1 MTTTAQRASTAAG
14 QRTDGGAARASLIL
28 AIICISYFMV
38 ILDNSIVFTGLP
50 QIRSDMGFSET
61 GLSWITNAYVLVFGG
76 LLLLGARAGD
86 LCGHRR
92 MFLSSLVVFSLTS
105 LLVGAAQSQWWLIG
119 ARALQGVGA
128 AVLAPSALSLLTRS
142 FAEGR
147 ARDRAMAAYSAVA
160 GLGAALG
167 LVVGG
172 LVADL
177 VSWRAGFFLNV
188 PIGVVM
194 MVMAVRFLPETERR
208 RGRFDIAGALL
219 ATVGST
225 VLVLGIVDAADL
237 GWTAPL
243 TLIPL
248 SAGVVMLGLFVRVE
262 RRAAQ
267 PIVPLRLFA
276 GRERSGAYL
285 TRMLYMGAMMG
296 FFFFTAQF
304 VQSVYHW
311 TPLQAGLA
319 FLPMTLVNFV
329 VAVQVP
335 KLLERFARPRVLLA
349 GVVLTTLGMVWLS
362 RLDLHTPLP
371 DRSGAADGVDRRRSG
386 AGSGPADLQRRGR
399 RRSRGRGG
407 RGGPGQHRPSDRQ
420 RAEPEH
426 PDRRGRRRLHRR
438 CGRRHR
444 SPIGCGPDRLRHSA
458 GPGRRGRPH
467 AHRAHAGPPQR
478 EIPVPQTR
486 TLNHG
491 VGMLAAG
498 SGSFWAGRPTG
509 SCSLPS
515 WPATVSV
522 RRAHPRGGARP
533 GGGARPRGGGHP

>member
-1 MTTTAQRASTAAG
+1 MRAAPKYDGTGDVATAEPTPPMAVRAPAPAAPV
-14 QRTDGGAARASLIL
+14 RATLIL
-28 AIICISYFMV
+28 TIICVSYFMV

-86 LCGHRR
+86 LFGHRR
-92 MFLSSLVVFSLTS
+92 VFLFSLVVFALTS
-105 LLVGAAQSQWWLIG
+105 LLVGAAQNQWWLIG

-147 ARDRAMAAYSAVA
+147 ARNRAMAAYSAVA

-177 VSWRAGFFLNV
+177 ISWRAGFFLNV
-188 PIGVVM
+188 PVGIAM
-194 MVMAVRFLPETERR
+194 MALAVRFLPETERQG
-208 RGRFDIAGALL
+208 GRFDVAGALL
-219 ATVGST
+219 ATAGST
-225 VLVLGIVDAADL
+225 AVVFGIVDATDV
-237 GWTAPL
+237 GWTAPA

-248 SAGVVMLGLFVRVE
+248 VAGLVMLALFVLVE

-276 GRERSGAYL
+276 SRERSGAYV
-285 TRMLYMGAMMG
+285 TRMLYMGAMIG

-329 VAVQVP
+329 FAVQVP
-335 KLLERFARPRVLLA
+335 RLLERASRPRVLTTGLA
-349 GVVLTTLGMVWLS
+349 LTMVGMVWLS
-362 RLDLHTPLP
+362 RLDLHTPYLTGVALP
-371 DRSGAADGVDRRRSG
+371 MVLIGAGQGLVLAPLTSSGVDGVAPADAGAASGLVNTVHQIGSALSLSILTAVAASVSTGHEAADLAARSGAALT
-386 AGSGPADLQRRGR
+386 GSAVLLALALAATLTLIVPART
-399 RRSRGRGG
+399 
-407 RGGPGQHRPSDRQ
+407 
-420 RAEPEH
+420 
-426 PDRRGRRRLHRR
+426 
-438 CGRRHR
+438 
-444 SPIGCGPDRLRHSA
+444 
-458 GPGRRGRPH
+458 RPH
-467 AHRAHAGPPQR
+467 ER
-478 EIPVPQTR
+478 
-486 TLNHG
+486 
-491 VGMLAAG
+491 
-498 SGSFWAGRPTG
+498 
-509 SCSLPS
+509 SL
-515 WPATVSV
+515 
-522 RRAHPRGGARP
+522 
-533 GGGARPRGGGHP
+533 

>member
-1 MTTTAQRASTAAG
+1 MRAAPKYDGTGDVAIAESTPPMAVRVPAPAAP
-14 QRTDGGAARASLIL
+14 ARATLIL
-28 AIICISYFMV
+28 TIICVSYFMV

-86 LCGHRR
+86 LFGHRR
-92 MFLSSLVVFSLTS
+92 VFLVSLVVFALTS
-105 LLVGAAQSQWWLIG
+105 LLVGAAQTQWWLIG

-147 ARDRAMAAYSAVA
+147 ARNRAMAAYSAVA

-177 VSWRAGFFLNV
+177 ISWRAGFFLNV
-188 PIGVVM
+188 PVGIA
-194 MVMAVRFLPETERR
+194 MVALAVRFLPETERQG
-208 RGRFDIAGALL
+208 GRFDVAGALL
-219 ATVGST
+219 ATAGST
-225 VLVLGIVDAADL
+225 ALVFGIVDATDI
-237 GWTAPL
+237 GWTAPA

-248 SAGVVMLGLFVRVE
+248 VAGLVMLALFVLVE

-276 GRERSGAYL
+276 DRERSGAYV
-285 TRMLYMGAMMG
+285 TRMLYMGAMIG

-329 VAVQVP
+329 FAVQVP
-335 KLLERFARPRVLLA
+335 RLLERASRPQ
-349 GVVLTTLGMVWLS
+349 VLTTGLALTMVGMVWLS
-362 RLDLHTPLP
+362 RLDLHTPYLTGVALP
-371 DRSGAADGVDRRRSG
+371 MVLIGAGQGLVLAPLTSSGVDGVAPADAGAASGLVNTVHQIGSALSLSVLTAVAASVSTDHGAADIAARSGAALT
-386 AGSGPADLQRRGR
+386 GSAVLLALALAATLTLIVPART
-399 RRSRGRGG
+399 
-407 RGGPGQHRPSDRQ
+407 
-420 RAEPEH
+420 
-426 PDRRGRRRLHRR
+426 
-438 CGRRHR
+438 
-444 SPIGCGPDRLRHSA
+444 
-458 GPGRRGRPH
+458 RPH
-467 AHRAHAGPPQR
+467 ER
-478 EIPVPQTR
+478 
-486 TLNHG
+486 
-491 VGMLAAG
+491 
-498 SGSFWAGRPTG
+498 
-509 SCSLPS
+509 SL
-515 WPATVSV
+515 
-522 RRAHPRGGARP
+522 
-533 GGGARPRGGGHP
+533 

>member
-1 MTTTAQRASTAAG
+1 MRAAPKYDGTGDVAIAEPTPPMAVRAPAPAAPV
-14 QRTDGGAARASLIL
+14 RATLIL
-28 AIICISYFMV
+28 TIICVSYFMV

-86 LCGHRR
+86 LFGHRR
-92 MFLSSLVVFSLTS
+92 VFLFSLVVFALTS
-105 LLVGAAQSQWWLIG
+105 LLVGAAQNQWWLIG

-147 ARDRAMAAYSAVA
+147 ARNRAMAAYSAVA

-177 VSWRAGFFLNV
+177 ISWRAGFFLNV
-188 PIGVVM
+188 PVGIAM
-194 MVMAVRFLPETERR
+194 MALAVRFLPETERQG
-208 RGRFDIAGALL
+208 GRFDVAGALL
-219 ATVGST
+219 ATAGST
-225 VLVLGIVDAADL
+225 AVVFGIVDATDV
-237 GWTAPL
+237 GWTAPA

-248 SAGVVMLGLFVRVE
+248 VAGLVMLALFVLVE

-276 GRERSGAYL
+276 SRERSGAYV
-285 TRMLYMGAMMG
+285 TRMLYMGAMIG

-329 VAVQVP
+329 FAVQVP
-335 KLLERFARPRVLLA
+335 RLLERASRPRVLTTGLA
-349 GVVLTTLGMVWLS
+349 LTMVGMVWLS
-362 RLDLHTPLP
+362 RLDLHTPYLTGVALP
-371 DRSGAADGVDRRRSG
+371 MVLIGAGQGLVLAPLTSSGVDGVAPAEAGAASGLVNTVHQIGSALSLSILTAVAASVSTGHEAADLAARSGAALT
-386 AGSGPADLQRRGR
+386 GSAVLLALALAATLTLIVPART
-399 RRSRGRGG
+399 
-407 RGGPGQHRPSDRQ
+407 
-420 RAEPEH
+420 
-426 PDRRGRRRLHRR
+426 
-438 CGRRHR
+438 
-444 SPIGCGPDRLRHSA
+444 
-458 GPGRRGRPH
+458 RPH
-467 AHRAHAGPPQR
+467 ER
-478 EIPVPQTR
+478 
-486 TLNHG
+486 
-491 VGMLAAG
+491 
-498 SGSFWAGRPTG
+498 
-509 SCSLPS
+509 SL
-515 WPATVSV
+515 
-522 RRAHPRGGARP
+522 
-533 GGGARPRGGGHP
+533 

>member
-1 MTTTAQRASTAAG
+1 MTTAAQRVSVAA
-14 QRTDGGAARASLIL
+14 TEKPNGGPVHARLIL

-86 LCGHRR
+86 LFGHRR
-92 MFLSSLVVFSLTS
+92 VFLFSLVVFSLTS
-105 LLVGAAQSQWWLIG
+105 LLVGAAQTQWWLIG

-147 ARDRAMAAYSAVA
+147 ARNRAMTAYSAVA
-160 GLGAALG
+160 GLGAAFG

-177 VSWRAGFFLNV
+177 ISWRAGFFLNV
-188 PIGVVM
+188 PIGIVM
-194 MVMAVRFLPETERR
+194 MVLAVRFLPDAARR
-208 RGRFDIAGALL
+208 RGRFDVAGALL
-219 ATVGST
+219 ATLGST
-225 VLVLGIVDAADL
+225 ALVLGIVNAADFS
-237 GWTAPL
+237 WTAPL
-243 TLIPL
+243 ALVPL
-248 SAGVVMLGLFVRVE
+248 VAGAVMLGLFVRVE

-276 GRERSGAYL
+276 SRERSGAYV

-329 VAVQVP
+329 FAVQVP
-335 KLLERFARPRVLLA
+335 KLLERAGRPRVLLA
-349 GVVLTTLGMVWLS
+349 GVCLTTAGMVWLS
-362 RLDLHTPLP
+362 RLDLHTPYLTGVALP
-371 DRSGAADGVDRRRSG
+371 MVLIGAGQGLALAPLTSSGVDGVAPADAGAGSGLVNTVHQIGSALSLSILTAVAAAVSTSHAAADIAARSGAA
-386 AGSGPADLQRRGR
+386 L
-399 RRSRGRGG
+399 
-407 RGGPGQHRPSDRQ
+407 
-420 RAEPEH
+420 
-426 PDRRGRRRLHRR
+426 
-438 CGRRHR
+438 
-444 SPIGCGPDRLRHSA
+444 
-458 GPGRRGRPH
+458 
-467 AHRAHAGPPQR
+467 
-478 EIPVPQTR
+478 
-486 TLNHG
+486 
-491 VGMLAAG
+491 
-498 SGSFWAGRPTG
+498 TG
-509 SCSLPS
+509 SAVLLALAVAAVVTLIVPSRATRNERSL
-515 WPATVSV
+515 
-522 RRAHPRGGARP
+522 
-533 GGGARPRGGGHP
+533 

>member
-1 MTTTAQRASTAAG
+1 MRAAPTYDGTGDVALAQSAPPMAVRAPDPAAP
-14 QRTDGGAARASLIL
+14 ARPTLIL
-28 AIICISYFMV
+28 TIICVSYFMV

-86 LCGHRR
+86 LFGHRR
-92 MFLSSLVVFSLTS
+92 VFLFSLVVFALTS
-105 LLVGAAQSQWWLIG
+105 LLVGAAQAQWWLIG

-147 ARDRAMAAYSAVA
+147 ARNRAMAAYSAVA

-177 VSWRAGFFLNV
+177 ISWRAGFFLNV
-188 PIGVVM
+188 PVGIA
-194 MVMAVRFLPETERR
+194 MVALAVRFLPETERR
-208 RGRFDIAGALL
+208 GGRFDVAGALL
-219 ATVGST
+219 ATAGST
-225 VLVLGIVDAADL
+225 ALVFGIVDASDI
-237 GWTAPL
+237 GWTAPA

-248 SAGVVMLGLFVRVE
+248 VAGVVMLALFVLVE

-276 GRERSGAYL
+276 DRERSGAYV
-285 TRMLYMGAMMG
+285 TRMLYMGAMIG

-329 VAVQVP
+329 FAVQVP
-335 KLLERFARPRVLLA
+335 RLLERASRPQ
-349 GVVLTTLGMVWLS
+349 VLTTGLALTMVGMVWLS
-362 RLDLHTPLP
+362 RLDLHTSYLTGVALPMVLIGAGQGLVLAPLTSSGVDGVAP
-371 DRSGAADGVDRRRSG
+371 ADAGAASGLVNTVHQIGSALSLSVLTAVAASVSTGHGAADIAARSGAALT
-386 AGSGPADLQRRGR
+386 GSAVLLALALAATLTLIVPTRT
-399 RRSRGRGG
+399 
-407 RGGPGQHRPSDRQ
+407 
-420 RAEPEH
+420 
-426 PDRRGRRRLHRR
+426 
-438 CGRRHR
+438 
-444 SPIGCGPDRLRHSA
+444 
-458 GPGRRGRPH
+458 RPH
-467 AHRAHAGPPQR
+467 ER
-478 EIPVPQTR
+478 
-486 TLNHG
+486 
-491 VGMLAAG
+491 
-498 SGSFWAGRPTG
+498 
-509 SCSLPS
+509 SL
-515 WPATVSV
+515 
-522 RRAHPRGGARP
+522 
-533 GGGARPRGGGHP
+533 

>member
-1 MTTTAQRASTAAG
+1 MTTTARRASTAAG
-14 QRTDGGAARASLIL
+14 QRTDGGPARASLIL

-225 VLVLGIVDAADL
+225 ALVLGIVDAADL

-243 TLIPL
+243 TLTPL

-362 RLDLHTPLP
+362 RLDLHTPYPTGVALP
-371 DRSGAADGVDRRRSG
+371 MVLIGAGQGLALAPLTSSGVDGVAPADAGAGAGLVNTVHQIGSALSLSILTAVAAAVSTDDAAADIAARSGAALT
-386 AGSGPADLQRRGR
+386 GSATLLALAVVAVLTLIVPMRAPRNA
-399 RRSRGRGG
+399 RSRYR
-407 RGGPGQHRPSDRQ
+407 RP
-420 RAEPEH
+420 A
-426 PDRRGRRRLHRR
+426 L
-438 CGRRHR
+438 
-444 SPIGCGPDRLRHSA
+444 
-458 GPGRRGRPH
+458 
-467 AHRAHAGPPQR
+467 
-478 EIPVPQTR
+478 
-486 TLNHG
+486 
-491 VGMLAAG
+491 
-498 SGSFWAGRPTG
+498 
-509 SCSLPS
+509 
-515 WPATVSV
+515 
-522 RRAHPRGGARP
+522 
-533 GGGARPRGGGHP
+533 

>member
-1 MTTTAQRASTAAG
+1 MNTEHETGASGAATVTAAP
-14 QRTDGGAARASLIL
+14 RTPTAAAQNPGATRGPAHTTLIL

-50 QIRSDMGFSET
+50 QIRSDMGLSET
-61 GLSWITNAYVLVFGG
+61 GLSWITNAYVLIFGG

-86 LCGHRR
+86 LFGHRR
-92 MFLSSLVVFSLTS
+92 VFLFSLVVFSATS

-142 FAEGR
+142 FAEGQ
-147 ARDRAMAAYSAVA
+147 ARNRAMAAYSAVA
-160 GLGAALG
+160 GLGAAFG

-172 LVADL
+172 LVAHL
-177 VSWRAGFFLNV
+177 ISWRAGFFLNV
-188 PIGVVM
+188 PIGIVM
-194 MVMAVRFLPETERR
+194 MVLAVRFLPETARR

-219 ATVGST
+219 ATLGST
-225 VLVLGIVDAADL
+225 PLVLGMVDAADF

-248 SAGVVMLGLFVRVE
+248 LAGAVMLGLFVRVE

-276 GRERSGAYL
+276 SRERSGAYV

-329 VAVQVP
+329 FAVQVP
-335 KLLERFARPRVLLA
+335 RLLQRAGRPPI
-349 GVVLTTLGMVWLS
+349 VLTGVGLTTAGMVWLS
-362 RLDLHTPLP
+362 RIDLHTSYLTGVALPMVLIGAGQGLALAPLTS
-371 DRSGAADGVDRRRSG
+371 SGVDGVAPADAG
-386 AGSGPADLQRRGR
+386 AG
-399 RRSRGRGG
+399 
-407 RGGPGQHRPSDRQ
+407 
-420 RAEPEH
+420 
-426 PDRRGRRRLHRR
+426 
-438 CGRRHR
+438 
-444 SPIGCGPDRLRHSA
+444 
-458 GPGRRGRPH
+458 
-467 AHRAHAGPPQR
+467 
-478 EIPVPQTR
+478 
-486 TLNHG
+486 
-491 VGMLAAG
+491 
-498 SGSFWAGRPTG
+498 
-509 SCSLPS
+509 
-515 WPATVSV
+515 
-522 RRAHPRGGARP
+522 
-533 GGGARPRGGGHP
+533 